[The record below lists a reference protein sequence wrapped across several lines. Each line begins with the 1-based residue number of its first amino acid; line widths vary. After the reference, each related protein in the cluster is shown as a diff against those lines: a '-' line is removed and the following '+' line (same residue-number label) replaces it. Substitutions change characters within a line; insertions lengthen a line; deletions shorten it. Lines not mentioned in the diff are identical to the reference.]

1 MYIQACT
8 DSNHSL
14 ESGVSNMQE
23 QPLEDCA
30 SQVVPGP
37 SSLGRL
43 SGTIFL
49 KTFLARNKKDKNI

>member
-8 DSNHSL
+8 DSNTLLS
-14 ESGVSNMQE
+14 ESVSNMQE

-37 SSLGRL
+37 
-43 SGTIFL
+43 
-49 KTFLARNKKDKNI
+49 